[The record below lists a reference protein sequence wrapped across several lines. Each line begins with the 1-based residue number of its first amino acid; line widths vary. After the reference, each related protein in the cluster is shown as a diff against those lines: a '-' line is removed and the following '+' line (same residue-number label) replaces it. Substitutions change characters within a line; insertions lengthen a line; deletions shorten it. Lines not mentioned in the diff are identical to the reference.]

1 MSSRHVLPATR
12 RRGIPYM
19 PLHPTP
25 AYSEMHDRAACAAG
39 GRRSARLR
47 GSALGPRDN
56 PHAEENVAKLIAA
69 WHRRGNPIVVV
80 QHDWQGG
87 PLERGTPGFELKEAV
102 AGEPDLRIVKTVH
115 SSFHGDVDLDAWL
128 RERGID
134 AIAVCGIQT
143 NFCCETTARIGS
155 DLGYDVWF
163 VLDATH
169 TFDIA
174 APDGEVVPAAEI
186 ARMTGINLQDEFA
199 EVVTTAA
206 ACTLLD

>member
-1 MSSRHVLPATR
+1 MGGQRALVVVDVQ
-12 RRGIPYM
+12 RGFEDP
-19 PLHPTP
+19 
-25 AYSEMHDRAACAAG
+25 
-39 GRRSARLR
+39 
-47 GSALGPRDN
+47 ALGPRDN
-56 PHAEENVAKLIAA
+56 PQAEENVARLIEA
-69 WHRRGNPIVVV
+69 WRERGDPIVFV

-87 PLERGTPGFELKEAV
+87 PLERGTPGFELKDAV
-102 AGEPDLRIVKTVH
+102 TGEPDLRIVKDVH

-128 RERGID
+128 RERGIG

-169 TFDIA
+169 TFDDTA
-174 APDGEVVPAAEI
+174 LDGEVVPAAEI
-186 ARMTGINLQDEFA
+186 ARITGMNLQDEFA

-206 ACTLLD
+206 ACAPVS

>member
-1 MSSRHVLPATR
+1 MSGQRALVVIDVQ
-12 RRGIPYM
+12 RGFEDP
-19 PLHPTP
+19 
-25 AYSEMHDRAACAAG
+25 
-39 GRRSARLR
+39 
-47 GSALGPRDN
+47 ALGPRDN
-56 PHAEENVAKLIAA
+56 PEAEENVAKLIDA
-69 WHRRGNPIVVV
+69 WRRRGDPIVFV

-87 PLERGTPGFELKEAV
+87 PLDRSTPGFELKDAV
-102 AGEPDLRIVKTVH
+102 TGEPDLRIVKNVH

-128 RERGID
+128 RERGIGSI
-134 AIAVCGIQT
+134 AICGIQT
-143 NFCCETTARIGS
+143 NFCCETTARIGC

-169 TFDIA
+169 TFDDV

-206 ACTLLD
+206 ACTQLD

>member
-1 MSSRHVLPATR
+1 MIGQRALLVVDVQ
-12 RRGIPYM
+12 RGFEDP
-19 PLHPTP
+19 
-25 AYSEMHDRAACAAG
+25 
-39 GRRSARLR
+39 
-47 GSALGPRDN
+47 ALGPRDN

-69 WHRRGNPIVVV
+69 WRRRGDPIVVV

-102 AGEPDLRIVKTVH
+102 VGEPDLRIVKTVH

-128 RERGID
+128 RERGIG

-169 TFDIA
+169 TFDIV

-206 ACTLLD
+206 ALQLLD

>member
-1 MSSRHVLPATR
+1 MSGQRALVVVDVQ
-12 RRGIPYM
+12 RGFDDP
-19 PLHPTP
+19 
-25 AYSEMHDRAACAAG
+25 
-39 GRRSARLR
+39 
-47 GSALGPRDN
+47 ALGPRDN
-56 PHAEENVAKLIAA
+56 PQAEENVAKLIDA
-69 WHRRGNPIVVV
+69 WRRRGDPIVIV
-80 QHDWQGG
+80 QHDWPGG

-128 RERGID
+128 RERGIE

-169 TFDIA
+169 TFDDA

-199 EVVTTAA
+199 EVVTTEA
-206 ACTLLD
+206 ACTQLGLNPTDGGAKG

>member
-1 MSSRHVLPATR
+1 MGGQRALVVVDVQ
-12 RRGIPYM
+12 RGFDDP
-19 PLHPTP
+19 
-25 AYSEMHDRAACAAG
+25 S
-39 GRRSARLR
+39 
-47 GSALGPRDN
+47 LGPRDN
-56 PHAEENVAKLIAA
+56 PQAEANVAKLIDA
-69 WHRRGNPIVVV
+69 WRERGEPVVFV

-87 PLERGTPGFELKEAV
+87 PLERGTPGFDLKDVV
-102 AGEPDLRIVKTVH
+102 AGEPDLRIVKDVH

-143 NFCCETTARIGS
+143 NACCETTARIGS

-169 TFDIA
+169 TFDKA
-174 APDGEVVPAAEI
+174 TADGEVVPAAEI

-199 EVVTTAA
+199 EVVTTVA
-206 ACTLLD
+206 ACNPLS